1 MRAHKNSG
9 NPIAWGATLA
19 VAFCLVASSLAP
31 LRAGGPVIIGGGS
44 TGGFGPDGQAF
55 VWTASP
61 IGYRTDGVT
70 GLGVITKANADTRVA
85 GMFQAWQDVPT
96 SDITFSRLG
105 DITGVADNDVSTVAE
120 FNAVNTACN
129 NGTQS
134 PIVYDQ
140 TGSLFDSLNGPDSGV
155 IGFAGACQLTSLGV
169 INSAIAALNGEFRD
183 GVNNPPSNFEL
194 TDNEF
199 DAVFIHEFGHFFGLD
214 HSQINLNCLSPGCA
228 DFSDDSFGLP
238 TMFPFLISGLEES
251 PSVHPA
257 GTISMDDAAWV
268 SELYPE
274 AGSGPGQLP
283 YATNRGTITGT
294 LFFSDGITAVQGGNV
309 IARQVDDPMTIGI
322 NESRRNAVSNVS
334 GYLFTEIPGNTTM
347 PGGGASR
354 SSNPFGSAN
363 VALRGTYR
371 LPGLTAGSYTVEAET
386 INPAFTGGSGVGPLR
401 IQIIPLPGPA
411 EFLSDPETNS
421 DASATARTIM
431 VAAGST
437 SSGQNIILNN
447 TPPRF
452 DGFDAVATNNT
463 VGTATPIGNGTHRFS
478 LSPFTSQDDDFLSF
492 TAPANTTVTFEVIGR
507 RNVNFTSLLDSI
519 MEITN
524 TSGTRQNTCRALG
537 SGGSFNQTCFNDD
550 LNFPSILDS
559 GLEFRSVAGGTF
571 VVHINEFRGDAR
583 PDFQYDLI
591 VTGTANNAPDIFL
604 NGTVNAASFA
614 PAAPVSPG
622 SIAATF
628 GSNLA
633 NPGVAGAVPLPT
645 TLGGATMRINGQ
657 LIPLFF
663 TSAGQANIQIPWEMA
678 GQAQADIVDNFG
690 GVNGGGEPVGLTLFA
705 PGIFSTAQN
714 GMGQG
719 AILIANTTIIA
730 APTNMFPG
738 SRPAHRTG
746 GPGGHGD
753 FLEIYWT
760 GGGPVTNQPAT
771 GAAASASPL
780 SATTTTP
787 ALTIGGVPTP
797 VLFSG
802 LAPGFVGLYVVT
814 CQVQSSTPT
823 GNSVPV
829 VLTQGGAVS
838 NTVTIAVD

>member
-1 MRAHKNSG
+1 MRAHPTSRK
-9 NPIAWGATLA
+9 PVAVGATLL
-19 VAFCLVASSLAP
+19 VAFFLMCFSMAP
-31 LRAGGPVIIGGGS
+31 VRAGGPVIVGGGS

-55 VWTASP
+55 AWTASP

-70 GLGVITKANADTRVA
+70 GLGVITNANADTRVA
-85 GMFQAWQDVPT
+85 GMFQAWQDVTT

-105 DITGVADNDVSTVAE
+105 AISATGAFADGDVSTVTE
-120 FNAVNTACN
+120 FNAVDAACN
-129 NGTQS
+129 AGTQS

-140 TGSLFDSLNGPDSGV
+140 TGSLFDSIVGPNSGV

-169 INSAIAALNGEFRD
+169 INSAESALNGEFRD

-194 TDNEF
+194 SDNEF

-238 TMFPFLISGLEES
+238 TLFPFLISGLEETAG
-251 PSVHPA
+251 VHPA
-257 GTISMDDAAWV
+257 RTISMDDAAWV

-274 AGSGPGQLP
+274 TVNNPPTQVPFAS
-283 YATNRGTITGT
+283 NRGTITGT
-294 LFFSDGITAVQGGNV
+294 VFYSDGMTQVQGGNV
-309 IARQVDDPMTIGI
+309 IARQVDDGGTPGI
-322 NESRRNAVSNVS
+322 NESRRNAVSVVS
-334 GYLFTEIPGNTTM
+334 GFLFTEVPGNTSI
-347 PGGGASR
+347 PGASR
-354 SSNPFGSAN
+354 SSFGSAS

-371 LPGLTAGSYTVEAET
+371 IPGLTAGNYQVETET

-401 IQIIPLPGPA
+401 ISIIPLPGPA

-421 DASATARTIM
+421 DGSATPRNIFI
-431 VAAGST
+431 AAGGT
-437 SSGQNIILNN
+437 SSGQNIVLNN

-452 DGFDAVATNNT
+452 DAFDAQALNNT

-478 LSPFTSQDDDFLSF
+478 TSPFTSIDEDFLSF
-492 TAPANTTVTFEVIGR
+492 SAAASVTMTFEVIGR
-507 RNVNFTSLLDSI
+507 RNVNFTSLADSM

-524 TSGTRQNTCRALG
+524 TSGVRQTRCRLLG
-537 SGGSFNQTCFNDD
+537 SGGTFTSTCLNDD
-550 LNFPSILDS
+550 IDFFNGILDS
-559 GLEFRSVAGGTF
+559 GLEFQPLSAGTF
-571 VVHINEFRGDAR
+571 VVHISEFRGDSR

-591 VTGTANNAPDIFL
+591 VTGTNINAADIFN

-614 PAAPVSPG
+614 PAAAVSPG

-628 GSNLA
+628 GGNLA
-633 NPGVAGAVPLPT
+633 NAGVAGAVPLPT
-645 TLGGATMRINGQ
+645 TLGNATLRINGT

-663 TSAGQANIQIPWEMA
+663 TSTGQINLQIPWEMA
-678 GQAQADIVDNFG
+678 GQAVGDIGDNFNG
-690 GVNGGGEPVGLTLFA
+690 TNGGGEPVGLTPFA

-719 AILIANTTIIA
+719 AILIANTSMLA
-730 APTNMFPG
+730 APMGMFPG
-738 SRPAHRTG
+738 SRPAVRG
-746 GPGGHGD
+746 VD

-760 GGGPVTNQPAT
+760 GGGAVTNQPAT

-780 SATTTTP
+780 SATTTPPTI
-787 ALTIGGVPTP
+787 TIGGVNAP

-802 LAPGFVGLYVVT
+802 LAPGFVGLYVAT
-814 CQVQSSTPT
+814 CQVPAGSPT
-823 GNSVPV
+823 GNTINV
-829 VLTQGGAVS
+829 VVTQGGVPS
-838 NTVTIAVD
+838 NTVTIAVSP